1 MLDDNL
7 TQTLA
12 IIIPILAGMLGM
24 FYFWSKQLNAAED
37 RLNRRIDGV
46 EERLN
51 RRIDGVERNT
61 REEFGRVH
69 EEFGRVHEEFSRV
82 HEDIAR
88 VREDLAEVKGKVDLM
103 AAIVTKSENERM
115 AEAIIALETR
125 RASAQSE

>member
-1 MLDDNL
+1 MLDDNI

-12 IIIPILAGMLGM
+12 IIIPILGAVFGMY
-24 FYFWSKQLNAAED
+24 YFLTKQINAAEK
-37 RLNRRIDGV
+37 RLSDRIDLL
-46 EERLN
+46 EKRLDG
-51 RRIDGVERNT
+51 RIDAVERNT
-61 REEFGRVH
+61 REEFVEVR
-69 EEFGRVHEEFSRV
+69 R
-82 HEDIAR
+82 DLTR